1 MKKFKELV
9 KQNPEPAR
17 GKSGTNP
24 MDPWNA
30 KSGLAEASEHELLHR
45 YLKSRGINPDYIP
58 KDTKISHSKSS
69 AFLSWRKAHEFDESV
84 EILEAT
90 DEKDMVCF
98 DIPLLIRVLE
108 FTREDMKT
116 DVELHN
122 MVERLI
128 SMRETYP
135 LTMTHYDSITQ
146 KLVKENHVAIAMG
159 KMLDD
164 ESGMVLSQLEQ
175 LERAIGMIRSHIGND
190 YEKQLPAWV
199 QAKITLAT
207 DYVDTVGNYI
217 ISKNEKVNEE
227 TIEEGR
233 MKDIATNASETKRL
247 NKMSTLQKF
256 RADADAREKKHDEI
270 QKNLTKDGSGMTSA
284 IDRLEK
290 HMNKE
295 EVELDQQINEVL
307 SKDAS
312 AGDWIHDFIHSDNP
326 KFAGKSKKERQ
337 KMALGAYYAKQ
348 NEEVEQVTE
357 LKKTTIKSWLSQQKP
372 IPEKK
377 PGEER
382 KAFNVRIKKRSKS
395 WDGALDRLTDRK
407 PTSEEVEVIEE
418 ADKREWSKSARM
430 IKALYKKKGM
440 KEETYD
446 WEKDDKNMQVMG
458 KKPKLKGTPDVD
470 NVGENKP
477 DARAVLTGGK
487 TMTGEKRDDVEIDPF
502 MMKPKNNTP
511 DDFDKPIGRK
521 DK

>member
-1 MKKFKELV
+1 MKKFKDLV

-30 KSGLAEASEHELLHR
+30 KSGLAEASEQQLLHR

-90 DEKDMVCF
+90 DKADTLTF
-98 DIPLLIRVLE
+98 DIPLMIRMLE
-108 FTREDMKT
+108 LAREDVKDDM
-116 DVELHN
+116 ELHRIT
-122 MVERLI
+122 ERLI
-128 SMRETYP
+128 EIRSKGV
-135 LTMTHYDSITQ
+135 LTMDDYDFIAGIK
-146 KLVKENHVAIAMG
+146 KLKE
-159 KMLDD
+159 
-164 ESGMVLSQLEQ
+164 ELE
-175 LERAIGMIRSHIGND
+175 E
-190 YEKQLPAWV
+190 
-199 QAKITLAT
+199 LA
-207 DYVDTVGNYI
+207 
-217 ISKNEKVNEE
+217 
-227 TIEEGR
+227 EGR
-233 MKDIATNASETKRL
+233 MKDIATNAAEDKRL

-256 RADADAREKKHDEI
+256 RADAAAREKKHDNIE
-270 QKNLTKDGSGMTSA
+270 KNSGGMTSA

-290 HMNKE
+290 HMNE
-295 EVELDQQINEVL
+295 EEELDQQINEVL

-348 NEEVEQVTE
+348 NEEVEQIDE
-357 LKKTTIKSWLSQQKP
+357 ISKKTVKSWLSKQP
-372 IPEKK
+372 VVPAKK
-377 PGEER
+377 PGMDK
-382 KAFNVRIKKRSKS
+382 KAHNQRIKVRSKS
-395 WDGALDRLTDRK
+395 WDSAIDRLTDRK
-407 PTSEEVEVIEE
+407 PTSEEVEPIEE
-418 ADKREWSKSARM
+418 ATKKEWSKSARM

-446 WEKDDKNMQVMG
+446 WEKDDKNMQVTG

>member
-1 MKKFKELV
+1 MLKKFKDIV

-17 GKSGTNP
+17 GKSGNDP
-24 MDPWNA
+24 MDPWGA
-30 KSGLAEASEHELLHR
+30 KFGLAEASEQQLLHR

-69 AFLSWRKAHEFDESV
+69 AFLSWRKSHEFDESHV
-84 EILEAT
+84 STKTPVELSKQMIDKSKRLHKEIQVESIEILEAR

-116 DVELHN
+116 DVDLHN

-135 LTMTHYDSITQ
+135 LTMKHYDAITR

-159 KMLDD
+159 RMLDD

-190 YEKQLPAWV
+190 YKKQLPAWV

-217 ISKNEKVNEE
+217 TSKNEKVNEE
-227 TIEEGR
+227 TLEEGR
-233 MKDIATNASETKRL
+233 MKDIATDASETKRL
-247 NKMSTLQKF
+247 NKMTTLQKF
-256 RADADAREKKHDEI
+256 RTDASAREKKHDDIE
-270 QKNLTKDGSGMTSA
+270 KNSGGMTSA

-295 EVELDQQINEVL
+295 EI
-307 SKDAS
+307 
-312 AGDWIHDFIHSDNP
+312 
-326 KFAGKSKKERQ
+326 
-337 KMALGAYYAKQ
+337 
-348 NEEVEQVTE
+348 EQVDE
-357 LKKTTIKSWLSQQKP
+357 LKKTTIKSWLKQQDP

-407 PTSEEVEVIEE
+407 PTSENTLDSQAATESPTGPGEGVTEMQ
-418 ADKREWSKSARM
+418 RQRSKSARM

-446 WEKDDKNMQVMG
+446 YEKDDKNMQIAG
-458 KKPKLKGTPDVD
+458 KKPKFKDTPNVN

-477 DARAVLTGGK
+477 DARATLTGGK
-487 TMTGEKRDDVEIDPF
+487 TLTGEKRDDVEIDPF
-502 MMKPKNNTP
+502 MNKPKNNTP
-511 DDFDKPIGRK
+511 DDFDKPISKK
-521 DK
+521 DH

>member
-1 MKKFKELV
+1 MKKFKDLV

-30 KSGLAEASEHELLHR
+30 KSGLAEASEEQLLHR
-45 YLKSRGINPDYIP
+45 YLKSRGINPEFIP
-58 KDTKISHSKSS
+58 KDTKIAHSKSS
-69 AFLSWRKAHEFDESV
+69 AYLSWRKAHEFDESV

-116 DVELHN
+116 DIELHN

-135 LTMTHYDSITQ
+135 LTMKHYDSITQ
-146 KLVKENHVAIAMG
+146 KLVKENHIAIAMG

-164 ESGMVLSQLEQ
+164 EGGMVLSQLEQ
-175 LERAIGMIRSHIGND
+175 IERAVRMVRSYIGKD

-199 QAKITLAT
+199 QAKITIAS
-207 DYVDTVGNYI
+207 DYIDTVGTYL

-233 MKDIATNASETKRL
+233 MKDIATDAAETKRL

-256 RADADAREKKHDEI
+256 RADAAAREKKHDAI
-270 QKNLTKDGSGMTSA
+270 AKNSGGMTSA

-290 HMNKE
+290 HMNE
-295 EVELDQQINEVL
+295 EEELDQQINEVL
-307 SKDAS
+307 GKDAS

-326 KFAGKSKKERQ
+326 KFAGKSKAERK
-337 KMALGAYYAKQ
+337 KMALGAYYGKQ
-348 NEEVEQVTE
+348 NEEVQQIDEIS
-357 LKKTTIKSWLSQQKP
+357 KKTVKSWLSKQP
-372 IPEKK
+372 VVPAKK
-377 PGEER
+377 PGMDK
-382 KAFNVRIKKRSKS
+382 KAHNSRIKIRSKS
-395 WDGALDRLTDRK
+395 WDSAIDRLTDRK
-407 PTSEEVEVIEE
+407 PTSEEIEPIEE
-418 ADKREWSKSARM
+418 ASKKEWSKSARM
-430 IKALYKKKGM
+430 IKSLYKKKGM

-458 KKPKLKGTPDVD
+458 KKPKLKDTPDVD

-502 MMKPKNNTP
+502 MKKPKTNTP
-511 DDFDKPIGRK
+511 DDFDKPTNKK
-521 DK
+521 DH